1 MSEPFKIV
9 VYDDGERTVI
19 TRLYHTAEGRV
30 RCESEVF
37 IRVKVITEG
46 MPIRYGRG
54 DKRA

>member
-1 MSEPFKIV
+1 MKEPFKIV

-19 TRLYHTAEGRV
+19 TRLYHTDEGRV